1 MTRRI
6 LFAAAGIS
14 AAAFGAGGTKS
25 ANASIASKDERDG
38 WRVFEAQT
46 GKEIKWRDLQ
56 KSLSEARIIFMGE
69 QHDDPVSHRAE
80 RALLEAVYQTHKN
93 VTFALEMFER
103 DQQTPLN
110 DYLAGKIT
118 EADLAKQTKLWPN
131 YQTDYRPLIE
141 FCKSRQIP
149 VVASNAPARLVR
161 RVGKEGIAAVLSN
174 LPPEDKPLIA
184 GQIHAPAITS
194 GDAYA
199 KRFAAVMGEGSGHG
213 NGNAMP
219 PETVQKFYE
228 AQCVR
233 DDTMAESVAH
243 AVEDGQTVLHLSGG
257 FHVAAGLGTVQRLLW
272 RVPLMAQTVRVVQI
286 IPVKG
291 SPKPAGDKAEAD
303 YLLYVPDTRPLETAD
318 K

>member
-6 LFAAAGIS
+6 LLTAAAGIS
-14 AAAFGAGGTKS
+14 AAALVAGGTKS
-25 ANASIASKDERDG
+25 ANASAASKDERDE

-56 KSLSEARIIFMGE
+56 NRLSEARIIFMGE
-69 QHDDPVSHRAE
+69 QHDDPASHRAE
-80 RALLEAVYQTHKN
+80 RALLEAVFASHKN

-110 DYLAGKIT
+110 DYLAGKIAET
-118 EADLAKQTKLWPN
+118 DLAKQAKLWPN

-149 VVASNAPARLVR
+149 VLASNAPARLVR
-161 RVGKEGIAAVLSN
+161 RVGKEGLTAVLHDLSAD
-174 LPPEDKPLIA
+174 DKKLIA
-184 GQIHAPAITS
+184 GQIHAPAIGS

-199 KRFAAVMGEGSGHG
+199 KRFAAVMSEGSGHG
-213 NGNAMP
+213 DGNAMP

-233 DDTMAESVAH
+233 DDTMAESVARLIN
-243 AVEDGQTVLHLSGG
+243 ENRTVLHLSGG
-257 FHVAAGLGTVQRLLW
+257 FHVAAGLGTAQRFLW
-272 RVPLMAQTVRVVQI
+272 RVPLAARDMRVVQI
-286 IPVKG
+286 IPIKG

-303 YLLYVPDTRPLETAD
+303 YLLYVPDTRPD
-318 K
+318 R